1 MKEGPLSEKELE
13 WLEEV
18 LEKYGNDRSVVDVA
32 ELDGLLTAILS
43 GPAMVEPSEWL
54 VALWG
59 GKEHIPRW
67 ASERELNRF
76 MDLTFQHMNDISDRL
91 IEYPDQFEPLFGV
104 HETQEGEEFT
114 VVEEWCYGYMRGW
127 SLTDWSKL
135 PKELESAL
143 KAIALHGS
151 EENAPVLEQMSDEE
165 IEKSIEEIKPA
176 ALALHDYWLSQQPE
190 EGISPAATP
199 IVVAPKVGRNDPCP
213 CGSGKKYKSCCLN

>member
-1 MKEGPLSEKELE
+1 MKEGPLTEKELE

-43 GPAMVEPSEWL
+43 GPAMVEPSKWL

-67 ASERELNRF
+67 SSERELNRF

-104 HETQEGEEFT
+104 HETEEGEEFT

-127 SLTDWSKL
+127 SLTDWSTL
-135 PKELESAL
+135 PKEHESAL

-151 EENAPVLEQMSDEE
+151 EENAPVLEQMSDQE

-176 ALALHDYWLSQQPE
+176 ALALHDYWLSQQPQE
-190 EGISPAATP
+190 SASPASTP

>member
-1 MKEGPLSEKELE
+1 MKEGPLTEKELE

-18 LEKYGNDRSVVDVA
+18 LEKYGNERSVIDVA

-43 GPAMVEPSEWL
+43 GPVMIEPSVWL

-59 GKEHIPRW
+59 GQEHIPRW
-67 ASERELNRF
+67 SNERELSRF

-104 HETQEGEEFT
+104 HEIDDEEYT

-127 SLTDWSKL
+127 SLSDWSSL
-135 PKELESAL
+135 PKELEPAL

-151 EENAPVLEQMSDEE
+151 EENAPVLEQMSEDELE
-165 IEKSIEEIKPA
+165 ESIEKIKPA
-176 ALALHDYWLSQQPE
+176 ALALHDYWLSQQSDE
-190 EGISPAATP
+190 EAAPTSTP
-199 IVVAPKVGRNDPCP
+199 IVTGPKVGRNDPCP
-213 CGSGKKYKSCCLN
+213 CGSGKKYKNCCLH